1 MAGFTPRVLPEK
13 PYYRDQQPGPA
24 QAPVGPQPALPG
36 PQGPEPDGE
45 VWGRAN
51 VASVGPYRE
60 LFTKTPQ
67 EREVLSAIDPLGV
80 VNQPVMLI
88 KNDFEKPMMVRV
100 RLARNGT
107 EGRIAIGTSSTISGA
122 PGAKNVIWVDLATAT
137 DRRFDQLLENSEE
150 LWAIGT
156 WPGIVP
162 LSVFVTVGIW
172 SPETK

>member
-1 MAGFTPRVLPEK
+1 MAGFTPKVLGEK
-13 PYYRDQQPGPA
+13 PYYRDQRPGRLPAGPGPS
-24 QAPVGPQPALPG
+24 VPG

-51 VASVGPYRE
+51 VASVGSLRE
-60 LFTKTPQ
+60 LFTMTPA
-67 EREVLSAIDPLGV
+67 EKEVLSAINPLGA
-80 VNQPVMLI
+80 VNQPVLLVR
-88 KNDFEKPMMVRV
+88 NDYEKPMMARV

-107 EGRIAIGTSSTISGA
+107 EGRIAIGTSSTISGI
-122 PGAKNVIWVDLATAT
+122 PGSKNVIWLDLATAT
-137 DRRFDQLLENSEE
+137 DRRFDQLLENSDE

-162 LSVFVTVGIW
+162 LSVFVTVGVW